1 MDRYRPM
8 AAPSWGGCLH
18 SEKSFHEQC
27 VSAAKERI
35 NNCPPPLT
43 RFFCLDVVTA
53 LVKTHRRDAG
63 TNVLHRN
70 ITCTQDGLS
79 FWKEF

>member
-1 MDRYRPM
+1 M
-8 AAPSWGGCLH
+8 SN
-18 SEKSFHEQC
+18 
-27 VSAAKERI
+27 VSVLQRRESTTVL
-35 NNCPPPLT
+35 PLP
-43 RFFCLDVVTA
+43 RFFCLDVVIA

-63 TNVLHRN
+63 TDVLHRN